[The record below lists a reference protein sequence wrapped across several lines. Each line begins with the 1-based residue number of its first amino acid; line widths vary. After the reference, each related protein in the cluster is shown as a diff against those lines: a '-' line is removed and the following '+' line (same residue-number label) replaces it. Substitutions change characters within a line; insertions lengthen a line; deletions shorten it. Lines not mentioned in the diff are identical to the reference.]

1 MTTGSSS
8 SVLIVSWQ
16 EFPDGSNPDLDLVRK
31 FIAYADRVIEEGGKV
46 AVHCKA
52 GLGRT
57 GVMSVSFH
65 VVGQASG

>member
-1 MTTGSSS
+1 MH
-8 SVLIVSWQ
+8 VLTSLLQ
-16 EFPDGSNPDLDLVRK
+16 EFPDGSNPPLELVRK

-57 GVMSVSFH
+57 GVM
-65 VVGQASG
+65 